1 MKHHLRLDMPCH
13 AQHARLFKSI
23 NGECHTHFCHSK
35 HSFIHIFQHTSFL
48 NMAFTSSPTI
58 KQFAKSLIKLDDAF
72 IKDEAKVERA
82 AKRSAHGL
90 RPCYKVTVCHGG
102 DIKVKE
108 GDKPWHVITPKMIKE
123 QRPLWYG
130 ACQQFSDSN
139 GASISSLLSTIY
151 QPPHLPNNEKRKGV
165 YRRLAY
171 YAGYKEREPLPDYL
185 LEIVR
190 CIFPSEDGKYLGFK
204 AY

>member
-1 MKHHLRLDMPCH
+1 
-13 AQHARLFKSI
+13 
-23 NGECHTHFCHSK
+23 
-35 HSFIHIFQHTSFL
+35 
-48 NMAFTSSPTI
+48 MASTSSPTI
-58 KQFAKSLIKLDDAF
+58 KQFAKNRIELDDAL
-72 IKDEAKVERA
+72 IKEEAKVERA
-82 AKRSAHGL
+82 AKRSARGL
-90 RPCYKVTVCHGG
+90 RHCYKVTVCHRG

-130 ACQQFSDSN
+130 ACQKSSDCN
-139 GASISSLLSTIY
+139 GASISSLFSTIY

-171 YAGYKEREPLPDYL
+171 YAGYKERESLPDYL

-190 CIFPSEDGKYLGFK
+190 CILPS
-204 AY
+204 